1 MNQKNVI
8 LKFISI
14 FLALSLLISFNSTGL
29 IAFADNISI
38 NTIEDDASKEAK
50 EDEKSWP
57 RAGKWGLARER
68 GLVPPSNYFHNEV
81 QNEIRD
87 RHLEFQRN
95 ELVVTKANGKTGRVD
110 IWNYDYNF
118 ETAYFWEVKP
128 GSYISLF
135 KMIKAKNQ
143 LNEYV
148 MSISQNTKYPISEIK
163 TGGSLG
169 HSDFSINKLAL
180 LLNVPYRLDKDIEL
194 FHFPESTGNFIV
206 YYAYMGNGIILY
218 WFVER
223 DYDDDEG
230 HPKPN
235 MDSLN
240 DIFGAAFWSLLF
252 KYIRDMNRGNN
263 PSGPPPV
270 FADEEVIAET
280 FAEISAA
287 IAANALN
294 QLRKMFEGWN
304 VQPADEMIIE
314 NDAYYIE
321 ETQLIRLQEEL
332 EVLVITTGLAAIF
345 ASWVVKHNSSIGS
358 IEDAKTAL
366 EATIINLLNNCKPI
380 VMGSC
385 CYYVLSA
392 SDVEIIE
399 AFKEC
404 FAHYESYDPDSEEWD
419 FEIVNGSTLAKY
431 KSSAPESFNH
441 HISTMSF
448 NYETAQKQYQRDPL
462 IINFSGTD
470 EIEFTSLDE
479 GINFDLDNNGFAE
492 KTAWIKNDDGFLAID
507 LNGNGKIDNGG
518 ELFGDCF
525 VMENGEKST
534 NGFEALSSLDTNG
547 NGLIDDNDELI
558 GDISIDQN
566 DEDNELTLFDQ
577 LLVWFSSDGED
588 RLISLKSLNVDY
600 IDLNCFPDSYNSED
614 NDNTERSTRKEETSY
629 VSFKNDPNKKHISE
643 FWFDVNTTTTV
654 HDGETTVG
662 NVKTIE
668 QAIADDE
675 TGELIDLCLSF
686 NYANDIAQKHYYL
699 KKILYFITGSDDIE
713 INSRGGNIDARDLH
727 VIEAFMG
734 HDFMGVNGANPN
746 APAAEM
752 LKDIY
757 NNIEL
762 DYYNILNLK
771 MSFGGY
777 SLFIAEDENEN
788 ISFENSSI
796 NTLIDEMIENDEAD
810 SDILIYDFGVYLK
823 SYDKIHNTNE
833 FSKYK
838 EYYSVK
844 SQKFAEII
852 DLIGAVNT
860 FVGTENDDKYSGTS
874 GIDFIFDDFGNNT
887 LYGSNSDDRIYSGYG
902 NDIMNGGS
910 GNDNYYF
917 GMYTGDDIVNDTEG
931 NNTVVFIDGLCADD
945 FDTSISM
952 NGKFILTNKYTGD
965 TITLNDFISHP
976 LNYDFASYDEYQT
989 IGDGYSREVIDG
1001 TEGDDELDASDGF
1014 NIFYGRDGKDT
1025 IYGGENIDFM
1035 YGGNDDDIL
1044 LGRNGTNIM
1053 FGEDG
1058 NDTIEDGEHSSY
1070 LNGGTG
1076 NDILKG
1082 AGGNDVLDGGS
1093 GDDFL
1098 NGERGDDTYIF
1109 AKGYDTDTIAASV
1122 GHDTI
1127 VIHDYRVSDMNNIRE
1142 ANRDLTINFG
1152 KDTDDKI
1159 IITNFFGSVDGRSF
1173 SFVFDDGTVL
1183 EGEDITAKTAPIYG
1197 TDGNETINGTSGD
1210 DIIDSLAGDDYLCG
1224 CDGEDTY
1231 IFGKGYGNDIISEW
1245 GSDHSF
1251 VEFKDVNSD
1260 EITISVDNSQS
1271 LVITINDAEDSIK
1284 FGSWSWSSSTY
1295 TLIFTDGAEGYV
1307 DRDTN
1312 ELVLTKEPDPVEEDI
1327 AESGADGSKVSDIS
1341 VEETD
1346 VTEQE
1351 IDEAA

>member
-1 MNQKNVI
+1 MKKEL
-8 LKFISI
+8 LKRCISAI
-14 FLALSLLISFNSTGL
+14 LSLTLLVQFILIYPVSAS
-29 IAFADNISI
+29 AFSGTPGYNLPYHTTLKPNESISW
-38 NTIEDDASKEAK
+38 TIAK
-50 EDEKSWP
+50 EVLRIVDEYNDDLDLTW
-57 RAGKWGLARER
+57 A
-68 GLVPPSNYFHNEV
+68 SNYFHNQVEKRIGRLYDVEV
-81 QNEIRD
+81 EKPTCYY
-87 RHLEFQRN
+87 
-95 ELVVTKANGKTGRVD
+95 TKSYPDGKTQGRAD
-110 IWNYDYNF
+110 LSKSIGSYTYI
-118 ETAYFWEVKP
+118 WEVKP
-128 GSYISLF
+128 VVYCLNATLRKNTF
-135 KMIKAKNQ
+135 ENQ
-143 LNEYV
+143 LDRYIDSDSTYRNGCKSNLSFGKETFN
-148 MSISQNTKYPISEIK
+148 SIDQ
-163 TGGSLG
+163 L
-169 HSDFSINKLAL
+169 FSITYEDAGNGLIVYTFDFLWDNIKKNVPTEIWIAL
-180 LLNVPYRLDKDIEL
+180 LAPLLEKLKSSSRQSGNA
-194 FHFPESTGNFIV
+194 PEPGF
-206 YYAYMGNGIILY
+206 
-218 WFVER
+218 
-223 DYDDDEG
+223 
-230 HPKPN
+230 
-235 MDSLN
+235 
-240 DIFGAAFWSLLF
+240 
-252 KYIRDMNRGNN
+252 N
-263 PSGPPPV
+263 PSD
-270 FADEEVIAET
+270 AVIVAET

-294 QLRKMFEGWN
+294 QFRKMFEGWGSSN
-304 VQPADEMIIE
+304 PVEQPILGD
-314 NDAYYIE
+314 DTYYIK
-321 ETQLIRLQEEL
+321 ETELDRLKEQIEAL
-332 EVLVITTGLAAIF
+332 ATTAVVSAAVSAWVLKSDTSLGQF
-345 ASWVVKHNSSIGS
+345 
-358 IEDAKTAL
+358 EDAKAL
-366 EATIINLLNNCKPI
+366 VLKIIERLIKNKATQT
-380 VMGSC
+380 VMIGGI
-385 CYYVLSA
+385 CYYILTPTDVKAIEDFSEYFNNYESFDPE
-392 SDVEIIE
+392 SDEWNFEII
-399 AFKEC
+399 KGDVLKKT
-404 FAHYESYDPDSEEWD
+404 SS
-419 FEIVNGSTLAKY
+419 ST
-431 KSSAPESFNH
+431 KSMND

-492 KTAWIKNDDGFLAID
+492 KTAWIKNNDGFLAID

-525 VMENGEKST
+525 VMSNGITSS
-534 NGFEALSSLDTNG
+534 NGFEALRSLDTNE
-547 NGLIDDNDELI
+547 NGKIDDNDELVGEI
-558 GDISIDQN
+558 TVDQAN
-566 DEDNELTLFDQ
+566 EDGEYTLFDQ

-588 RLISLKSLNVDY
+588 RMVSLKSLNVDY
-600 IDLNCFPDSYNSED
+600 IDLNCFPDPYNSDDD
-614 NDNTERSTRKEETSY
+614 NETERSTRKEETSY
-629 VSFKNDPNKKHISE
+629 VFFKDGTDKKHISE
-643 FWFDVNTTTTV
+643 FWFDVNTTTTI
-654 HDGETTVG
+654 HDGEITVG
-662 NVKTIE
+662 NVKTID

-675 TGELIDLCLSF
+675 TGELFDLCLSF
-686 NYANDIAQKHYYL
+686 NYTDDIAKKHYYL
-699 KKILYFITGSDDIE
+699 KKILYFITDSADIE

-734 HDFMGVNGANPN
+734 HEFNGVNGKNPN

-777 SLFIAEDENEN
+777 SLFIAEDEMEN

-796 NTLIDEMIENDEAD
+796 NTLIDEMINNNEAD
-810 SDILIYDFGVYLK
+810 TDILIYDLGVYLK
-823 SYDKIHNTNE
+823 SYDKINKTNE
-833 FSKYK
+833 FDKFK
-838 EYYSVK
+838 EYYSAK

-852 DLIGAVNT
+852 DLIGSVNT
-860 FVGTENDDKYSGTS
+860 FVGTENNDKYSGTS
-874 GIDFIFDDFGNNT
+874 GIDFIFDDSGNNT
-887 LYGSNSDDRIYSGYG
+887 LNGSNSDDRFYSGYG

-917 GMYTGDDIVNDTEG
+917 GMYTGDDIINDTEG
-931 NNTVVFIDGLCADD
+931 NNTIVFIDGLSAED

-976 LNYDFASYDEYQT
+976 LNYDFASYDELQT
-989 IGDGYSREVIDG
+989 IGGREAREVIEG

-1035 YGGNDDDIL
+1035 YGGSDDDIL

-1058 NDTIEDGEHSSY
+1058 NDTIEDGDHSSY
-1070 LNGGTG
+1070 LNGGSG

-1082 AGGNDVLDGGS
+1082 AGGNDFLDGGT

-1109 AKGYDTDTIAASV
+1109 AKGYDSDTVAASV

-1127 VIHDYRVSDMNNIRE
+1127 IIHNYRVSDMNNIRE

-1152 KDTDDKI
+1152 KDTGDKI

-1173 SFVFDDGTVL
+1173 TFIFDDGTVL
-1183 EGEDITAKTAPIYG
+1183 EGEDITVKTAPIYG
-1197 TDGNETINGTSGD
+1197 TDGNETINGTSED
-1210 DIIDSLAGDDYLCG
+1210 DTIDSGAGDDYLCG

-1251 VEFKDVNSD
+1251 VEFKDIKSD
-1260 EITISVDNSQS
+1260 EITISVDSSQS
-1271 LVITINDAEDSIK
+1271 LVISINDTEDSIK

-1295 TLIFTDGAEGYV
+1295 TLIFADGAEGYV

-1312 ELVLTKEPDPVEEDI
+1312 KLVLTKEPDPVEEDI
-1327 AESGADGSKVSDIS
+1327 ADSDADGSEVSDNS